1 MPIATL
7 QQGGIPAEGRGQNRA
22 QGETR
27 PHRQRRQPTETLHT
41 HTQRRDRPDAGE
53 MTQSLQTQKLPGL
66 GAPFPYSTQGGSY
79 SVQTPYGFQLDLDFL
94 KYVEEIESGCK
105 LRRPCKLSQK
115 SSGAGGCPR
124 SWRVRASPSP
134 ASSEDGQGGPLEHT
148 PPAPSKALSRPP
160 SSVVGTETPPPP
172 APARALLT
180 HGHTEPGQGAKTS
193 PRSLLSGDGSS
204 ARDVHLQLDPP
215 AGSLRPPRSSTPD
228 PPAELG
234 VALQQ
239 LRQMEERVRG
249 MVDLEREVGELRAER
264 DRLLQALQGDPGT
277 QERPLPAG
285 GVAAGGRGEPCDRER
300 PPHPASHA
308 HSRVQ
313 AEVRRRVREGGEGER
328 SERVPETGGVEAE
341 RRAVAVGDNMPLE
354 GSAFRREVR
363 DAAVGTVTM
372 VTCETGVGTDETERC
387 EVGVQVRVDT
397 AEVSLMTESESDEEV
412 SARQDTLMLQ
422 RESIRVLEAR
432 LGQAQREREALRR
445 SGREAEK
452 EAFTSSYRSRSQE
465 PPDTCSD
472 EAERRDST
480 PRRNDQQTQ
489 TETWEWAG
497 EETSPA
503 VTSRGSQWESPHEE
517 DELAV
522 SIVTG
527 GEVTTAGE
535 GTVSVT
541 EREEGSSQETRPFRP
556 PAGVLKSIMK
566 RRDETGSADPGRK
579 KSLQFVGILN
589 GGYESTSS
597 EEEEDEELEEGSS
610 SSTGGAGVFSD
621 SSEGDMELLED
632 TSSEERNI
640 SLEDSDSDPEEA
652 ARGESDDSDE
662 KFELNAKMR
671 DAFLVLR
678 GHLDDDAST
687 LNGEDVLSCSR
698 TVRLEWFRIS
708 SGPSARPAHLASFL
722 SAFSEAFP
730 GLQEG
735 VVNMTDSNG
744 NSALHYSVS
753 HSNSGV
759 VSLLLDTGVC
769 HVDRRNRAGYTA
781 IMLAALASVRGEE
794 DMQVVR
800 RLFSAGDVNAKA
812 SQAGQTA
819 LMLAVSHGRQEMVQV
834 LLDCG
839 ADVNAQ
845 DDEGSTALMCASEH
859 GRTDITSLLL
869 QHPGCDCSL
878 VDNDGSNA
886 LSIAMEAS
894 HGDIAVLLYA
904 HMNSSG
910 ALTARTCQP
919 MPGSPTIPK
928 KTRTQE

>member
-1 MPIATL
+1 
-7 QQGGIPAEGRGQNRA
+7 
-22 QGETR
+22 
-27 PHRQRRQPTETLHT
+27 
-41 HTQRRDRPDAGE
+41 

-105 LRRPCKLSQK
+105 LRRPPKLSQR
-115 SSGAGGCPR
+115 SSGAGWCPP
-124 SWRVRASPSP
+124 SNWRVKAALSP
-134 ASSEDGQGGPLEHT
+134 ASSEDSQGGLLEHT
-148 PPAPSKALSRPP
+148 PSAPSEMLSRPP

-172 APARALLT
+172 SRASLAR
-180 HGHTEPGQGAKTS
+180 GPTEPGQGAKVS
-193 PRSLLSGDGSS
+193 PHSPVSGDGSS
-204 ARDVHLQLDPP
+204 GRDVHLQLDAP
-215 AGSLRPPRSSTPD
+215 AGPLHLPRSSRGGDSDSTQATPD
-228 PPAELG
+228 PPTELG

-239 LRQMEERVRG
+239 LREMEERVRG
-249 MVDLEREVGELRAER
+249 MVALESEVGELRAER
-264 DRLLQALQGDPGT
+264 DRLLQALQGGTVT

-285 GVAAGGRGEPCDRER
+285 GMVAGGRGEPRDRER

-313 AEVRRRVREGGEGER
+313 TAVRRWVREEGEGER
-328 SERVPETGGVEAE
+328 SERFPETGGVEAE
-341 RRAVAVGDNMPLE
+341 RRTVAVGDDRPLE
-354 GSAFRREVR
+354 RSVFWREVR
-363 DAAVGTVTM
+363 DVAVGMVAVVTR
-372 VTCETGVGTDETERC
+372 ETGVGTDETERC
-387 EVGVQVRVDT
+387 EVGVQVGADT
-397 AEVSLMTESESDEEV
+397 AEVSLMTESESDGEV
-412 SARQDTLMLQ
+412 GALRDTVRLQ
-422 RESIRVLEAR
+422 RESIQVLEAR
-432 LGQAQREREALRR
+432 LGRAQREREALRR
-445 SGREAEK
+445 SRREAER
-452 EAFTSSYRSRSQE
+452 EAFTSSYRS
-465 PPDTCSD
+465 SD
-472 EAERRDST
+472 EAERWDST
-480 PRRNDQQTQ
+480 PRRNNQQTQ
-489 TETWEWAG
+489 TEIREWAG
-497 EETSPA
+497 EKTSPA
-503 VTSRGSQWESPHEE
+503 VTSRGSQWESPHEG

-522 SIVTG
+522 SIVMG
-527 GEVTTAGE
+527 GQVTTAGE
-535 GTVSVT
+535 GTVSVM
-541 EREEGSSQETRPFRP
+541 EREEGSCQETRPFRP
-556 PAGVLKSIMK
+556 PAVVLKSIMK
-566 RRDETGSADPGRK
+566 RRDDPGSADPGRK

-621 SSEGDMELLED
+621 SSEGDMEPLED

-640 SLEDSDSDPEEA
+640 SLEDSDSDLEEA

-662 KFELNAKMR
+662 KFELSAKMR

-678 GHLDDDAST
+678 EHLHDDASA

-698 TVRLEWFRIS
+698 TVRLEWFRVS

-753 HSNSGV
+753 HSNFGV

-781 IMLAALASVRGEE
+781 IMLAALASVREE
-794 DMQVVR
+794 DDMQVVR

-839 ADVNAQ
+839 ADVNVQ
-845 DDEGSTALMCASEH
+845 DDEGSTALMCACEH
-859 GRTDITSLLL
+859 GRADITALLL

-886 LSIAMEAS
+886 LSIAMDAS

-904 HMNSSG
+904 HMNSSS
-910 ALTARTCQP
+910 APPARTCQP
-919 MPGSPTIPK
+919 MPGSPSIPK
-928 KTRTQE
+928 KTRTHE